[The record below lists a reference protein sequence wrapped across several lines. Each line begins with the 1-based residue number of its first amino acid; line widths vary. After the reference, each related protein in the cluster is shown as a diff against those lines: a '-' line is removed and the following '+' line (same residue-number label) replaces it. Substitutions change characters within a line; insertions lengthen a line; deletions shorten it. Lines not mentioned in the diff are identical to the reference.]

1 MEEQGAAWARYGRAT
16 TVAPW
21 IRAGVTSDEWRSTWS
36 RLESLRAA
44 LKVEGLARGVP
55 RESIENVLADV
66 DRLLT
71 RVEAGDP
78 AVFATINALK

>member
-1 MEEQGAAWARYGRAT
+1 MAEQLEPWGRYDRAT

-21 IRAGVTSDEWRSTWS
+21 IRAGVTLDEWRSTWS
-36 RLESLRAA
+36 RLESLREA
-44 LKVEGLARGVP
+44 LKTDGLARGVP

-66 DRLLT
+66 DRLLS

-78 AVFATINALK
+78 AVFSTIHALQ